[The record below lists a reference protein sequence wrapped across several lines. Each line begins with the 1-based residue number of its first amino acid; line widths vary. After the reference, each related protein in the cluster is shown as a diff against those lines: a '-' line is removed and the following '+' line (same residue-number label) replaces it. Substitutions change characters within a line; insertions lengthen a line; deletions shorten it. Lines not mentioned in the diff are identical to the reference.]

1 MRCRICLEGKISEM
15 GADDTMTKLM
25 LTQPPRHGA
34 IVSNPSFTMKPMIA
48 VMLGGISLLMATP
61 GAMAQKQRIQ
71 ISNLEKIVRIADP
84 QISPDDQSIA
94 IVVARANVKDDR
106 YDSQI
111 VLVDIASGA

>member
-15 GADDTMTKLM
+15 GADETMTM
-25 LTQPPRHGA
+25 TNLTKPLRLGG
-34 IVSNPSFTMKPMIA
+34 IVSNPRFTLNSMIA

-61 GAMAQKQRIQ
+61 GAMAQRQKIQ
-71 ISNLEKIVRIADP
+71 IADLEKIVRIADP
-84 QISPDDQSIA
+84 QISPDDKSIA

-111 VLVDIASGA
+111 ELVDI